1 MQCNYTVV
9 FLVKVKM
16 LLSAVKFGNFG
27 LVGTIE
33 KKKKSRAKIGLLECS
48 TTYGSRWH
56 LSAMSVQGFF
66 ALFSKPDKRRV
77 ILSPFW

>member
-33 KKKKSRAKIGLLECS
+33 KKKKIKGKDWTSRMFDNLWEPLALVGDECPRLLCS
-48 TTYGSRWH
+48 
-56 LSAMSVQGFF
+56 
-66 ALFSKPDKRRV
+66 LFKA
-77 ILSPFW
+77 